1 MPEEASEEFAA
12 LKSWVGN
19 NCSWLYICAADAWII
34 FMIIIYFSKYSNI
47 KLGPDNSEP
56 EYNDAT
62 WFSMLFACGIG
73 PGLFF
78 SGVAEPVYHYTGEN
92 RYTRDPTMP
101 DNRLA
106 QEAINITLYHYGFHA
121 WAVYTTVGLLLAL
134 MAHKEGLPLTM
145 KSCFNPLIGE
155 KIFGWPGDMVDIL
168 SVFATLFGV
177 CTSLGIGT
185 LQINEGLHLI
195 NSDIPFSTKYQVLII
210 WTITFVSTGSVLTGV
225 KYGIRRISEI
235 CFCFGLVLM
244 FCVLFLDNTVFI
256 LNLYVQSMGYYF
268 QNILQLSFQT
278 DAFDQLGPRAGS
290 TDRVRFIPERFE
302 TTDGPSDWMNN
313 WTLLYWGWWIAW
325 CPFVGN
331 FIAKISVGRTVKEF
345 IGGVMGAP
353 VIYVFMWFIIF
364 GGAGMRMEREAA
376 QNNLCCHNI
385 DMHTV
390 INLAMAE
397 PFKIVNK
404 EDSICTEGQCNPCS
418 TFLLSKLLEEN
429 MTYSHWKEEIK
440 MFGSPD
446 WWGETTVN
454 RSLTRLSC
462 RKTEEM
468 WFDVMMSYGD
478 LGTFLNG
485 FSLISLVLYFVTSS
499 DSGSLVIDCL
509 ASNGHPE
516 PPRLQRVIWALIEG
530 LTATVLLVVGG
541 GKALAALQAMAIATG
556 VIYSVLVCVACLAL
570 WRALQVQVGDLDPSS
585 PGFDVHILDPFFTD
599 PLDEVLS
606 KITLTSKLFIK
617 FLINLVFAPLS
628 VAKTSSIVISASS
641 FWPVLLSLSIFFFFF
656 VFLHFLQLIVQGCW
670 ALAWVSYIIFV
681 SGVSI
686 VRYKT
691 RSHLNIPGE
700 IRNKKRLV
708 LNLCFLFQ
716 VMQWRI

>member
-1 MPEEASEEFAA
+1 MYFNPVVTFVSLSIILAFSLWAMVMPEEASEEFAA

-78 SGVAEPVYHYTGEN
+78 SGVAEPVYQYTGEN

-145 KSCFNPLIGE
+145 KSCFYPLIGE

-268 QNILQLSFQT
+268 QNILQLSFHS
-278 DAFDQLGPRAGS
+278 DAFDQ
-290 TDRVRFIPERFE
+290 
-302 TTDGPSDWMNN
+302 
-313 WTLLYWGWWIAW
+313 
-325 CPFVGN
+325 
-331 FIAKISVGRTVKEF
+331 
-345 IGGVMGAP
+345 
-353 VIYVFMWFIIF
+353 F
-364 GGAGMRMEREAA
+364 G
-376 QNNLCCHNI
+376 
-385 DMHTV
+385 
-390 INLAMAE
+390 
-397 PFKIVNK
+397 
-404 EDSICTEGQCNPCS
+404 
-418 TFLLSKLLEEN
+418 
-429 MTYSHWKEEIK
+429 
-440 MFGSPD
+440 
-446 WWGETTVN
+446 
-454 RSLTRLSC
+454 
-462 RKTEEM
+462 
-468 WFDVMMSYGD
+468 
-478 LGTFLNG
+478 
-485 FSLISLVLYFVTSS
+485 
-499 DSGSLVIDCL
+499 
-509 ASNGHPE
+509 
-516 PPRLQRVIWALIEG
+516 
-530 LTATVLLVVGG
+530 
-541 GKALAALQAMAIATG
+541 
-556 VIYSVLVCVACLAL
+556 
-570 WRALQVQVGDLDPSS
+570 
-585 PGFDVHILDPFFTD
+585 
-599 PLDEVLS
+599 
-606 KITLTSKLFIK
+606 
-617 FLINLVFAPLS
+617 
-628 VAKTSSIVISASS
+628 
-641 FWPVLLSLSIFFFFF
+641 
-656 VFLHFLQLIVQGCW
+656 
-670 ALAWVSYIIFV
+670 
-681 SGVSI
+681 
-686 VRYKT
+686 
-691 RSHLNIPGE
+691 
-700 IRNKKRLV
+700 
-708 LNLCFLFQ
+708 
-716 VMQWRI
+716 